1 MRDWSRQV
9 KDKIQSWEY
18 HHRTIDYPGVYI
30 QYPHLVKDYYQ
41 KNREVLIGSFLN
53 GGGIAD
59 WTAAA
64 PTHYLTMKVLWNP
77 DLDVDA
83 AWDVMCERQFGK
95 AAGTARELLRLAAD
109 RWENA
114 PWSIEKQGGMDDM
127 GYLEPSIYRETW
139 PDDVVARM
147 NALWQ
152 KGREELKSDPAA
164 LQRFM
169 YVTWKLEDFIKE
181 VKTRSS
187 VTPTR

>member
-1 MRDWSRQV
+1 MRNWGQQV
-9 KDKIQSWEY
+9 KGKIQTWEY

-41 KNREVLIGSFLN
+41 RNRDVLSGSFLN

-64 PTHYLTMKVLWNP
+64 PTHYLIMKVLWNP

-95 AAGTARELLRLAAD
+95 AADTACELLKLAAY

-139 PDDVVARM
+139 PDDVVSRM
-147 NALWQ
+147 KALWQ
-152 KGREELKSDPAA
+152 KGREELKGDPAA
-164 LQRFM
+164 LQRFL

-187 VTPTR
+187 RRS